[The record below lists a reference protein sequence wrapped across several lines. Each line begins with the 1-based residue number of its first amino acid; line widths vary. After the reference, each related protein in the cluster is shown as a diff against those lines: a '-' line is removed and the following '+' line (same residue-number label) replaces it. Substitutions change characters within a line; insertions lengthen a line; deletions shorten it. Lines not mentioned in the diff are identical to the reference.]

1 MPRSKPPRRD
11 RSQGDDSHDRRE
23 EGEATGAERLQ
34 KVLAAAGIGSRRD
47 CEELIREG
55 RVEVDRQVVTE
66 LGTKV
71 DPLQHEIRVDGQPI
85 RKPKRMYFLV
95 NKPMG
100 VVTTNFDPSGRMRVI
115 DLVPTEERVF
125 PVGRLDRYSEGLIL
139 VTNDGEF
146 ANRLTHPRYG
156 VEKTY
161 LVRVAGEPD
170 QTKLAKLKRGIHLS
184 DGFCQVESIKV
195 KGKRGNSTDMIMVLN
210 EGRNREIRRILA
222 RVGHKVLRLKRIA
235 VGPLKLADLP
245 TGAWRKLLPREV
257 ELLLEDSYK
266 QEQKAKTAKPKRDE
280 RRAQREAAGVDEELD
295 AALLRPGS
303 SLADDHVA
311 EDEELLG
318 EDELAGLGGMADESE
333 GDEESLL
340 ADGDFGEDDADEF
353 LAAMGIED
361 ENSDDEDLADEEDED
376 FEIVDISDDEIER
389 PSRGRQPLGD
399 VLAYEGEEADFDE
412 LEDEEAPGP
421 QAAPRRPR
429 GGPQRSRPPRGAAG
443 PRGRR
448 GAEEGRGGR
457 GPRGEGVGRGGAG
470 RSGPGRGGPG
480 RGRAGR
486 SGDERGGAGR
496 AGAGRGDVASR
507 RPGTRR
513 KVKGEGGGPAYR
525 GGFGSRTGREEGGPP
540 GEARGRRPG
549 GKRPPGR
556 SGGAAGGGRA
566 RFGEGGGAR
575 GERPGGRAPGKRSG
589 PGSRPGGRPQGGPG
603 GGRTGGGRPEGGRP
617 GGGRPGGRPGGRG
630 PAGGGPRGRGPGPGG
645 PRKGGPRKGGPRR

>member
-1 MPRSKPPRRD
+1 MSRSKPPRRE
-11 RSQGDDSHDRRE
+11 RSQSQEGQDRGDT
-23 EGEATGAERLQ
+23 GENTGAERLQ

-85 RKPKRMYFLV
+85 RKPKRMYFAV

-115 DLVPTEERVF
+115 DLVPTEQRVF

-161 LVRVAGEPD
+161 LVRVAGEPE
-170 QTKLAKLKRGIHLS
+170 QASLAKLKRGIHLS
-184 DGFCQVESIKV
+184 DGFCQVESIKI

-210 EGRNREIRRILA
+210 EGKNREIRRVLA

-257 ELLLEDSYK
+257 EQLIADSHQ
-266 QEQKAKTAKPKRDE
+266 QEQKAKAARPQRDQ
-280 RRAQREAAGVDEELD
+280 RKAQRESAPVDDEMDD
-295 AALLRPGS
+295 AQALIGG

-318 EDELAGLGGMADESE
+318 DDDLAGMLGDAE
-333 GDEESLL
+333 GDDEALL
-340 ADGDFGEDDADEF
+340 ADGDFGEEVGDDY
-353 LAAMGIED
+353 LAEMG
-361 ENSDDEDLADEEDED
+361 LEDED
-376 FEIVDISDDEIER
+376 GEDEELVDEDDEEFEVVEISDDDLDR
-389 PSRGRQPLGD
+389 PGSGRQPMGD
-399 VLAYEGEEADFDE
+399 VLAYDDDDAEFDD
-412 LEDEEAPGP
+412 LGDDEEVLRSMT
-421 QAAPRRPR
+421 APRKPARGPR
-429 GGPQRSRPPRGAAG
+429 QGSAG
-443 PRGRR
+443 PRGR
-448 GAEEGRGGR
+448 GGPTGRSGT
-457 GPRGEGVGRGGAG
+457 GPRGRRSESGGE
-470 RSGPGRGGPG
+470 
-480 RGRAGR
+480 
-486 SGDERGGAGR
+486 ERG
-496 AGAGRGDVASR
+496 DFASR

-513 KVKGEGGGPAYR
+513 KVKGEGRGGAYR
-525 GGFGSRTGREEGGPP
+525 GGFGSRPPREQGDEAGEG
-540 GEARGRRPG
+540 RGRRPG
-549 GKRPPGR
+549 ARRPAGRGGPGG
-556 SGGAAGGGRA
+556 S
-566 RFGEGGGAR
+566 RFGERSGAR
-575 GERPGGRAPGKRSG
+575 GEGPARSAGGRPAGRAPGKRTGPGARGPGARGPGARG
-589 PGSRPGGRPQGGPG
+589 PGSRSAGPGGAGPGRSGPGRSGPDRGGPSRGGPG
-603 GGRTGGGRPEGGRP
+603 RGG
-617 GGGRPGGRPGGRG
+617 PGGRPGRGGPGGRG
-630 PAGGGPRGRGPGPGG
+630 PGAGPRGRGPGSGGTGG